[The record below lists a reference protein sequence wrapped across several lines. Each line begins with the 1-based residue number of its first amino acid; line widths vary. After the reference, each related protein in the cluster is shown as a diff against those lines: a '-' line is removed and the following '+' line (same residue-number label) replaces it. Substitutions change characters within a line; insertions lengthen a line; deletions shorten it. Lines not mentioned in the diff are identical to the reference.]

1 MVISIGTECLE
12 MQRQSYIKLECQS
25 KLIKRTH
32 VLDLNKEKVSQEEL
46 LKNYQ
51 TVTLKQ
57 ITNSLRQHR

>member
-1 MVISIGTECLE
+1 MVINIGTECLE
-12 MQRQSYIKLECQS
+12 MQGQSYIKLECQP

-32 VLDLNKEKVSQEEL
+32 VPDLNKEKVSQEEL

-51 TVTLKQ
+51 TVTVKQ

>member
-1 MVISIGTECLE
+1 MVINIGTECLE
-12 MQRQSYIKLECQS
+12 MQRQSYIKLECQP
-25 KLIKRTH
+25 KLIKRTR

-51 TVTLKQ
+51 TVTVKQ

>member
-1 MVISIGTECLE
+1 MVINIGTKCLE
-12 MQRQSYIKLECQS
+12 MQRQSNIKLERQP

-51 TVTLKQ
+51 TVTVKQ